1 VTDGGL
7 FNFKGRGLRMKRG
20 AILYVLGEEY
30 IDNGEDLEDIGKKL
44 NIEAD
49 MIEVVSSMD
58 KNFDVM
64 YAWWF
69 LTTKGMKSITCLAAE
84 LVDHTK
90 IKLTGRELRLCG

>member
-1 VTDGGL
+1 
-7 FNFKGRGLRMKRG
+7 
-20 AILYVLGEEY
+20 
-30 IDNGEDLEDIGKKL
+30 
-44 NIEAD
+44 